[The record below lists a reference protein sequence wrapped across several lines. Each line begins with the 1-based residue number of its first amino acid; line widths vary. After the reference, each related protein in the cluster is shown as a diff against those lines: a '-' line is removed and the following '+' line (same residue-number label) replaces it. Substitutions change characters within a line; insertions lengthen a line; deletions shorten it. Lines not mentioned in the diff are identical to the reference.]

1 MADPRE
7 RRMTANEMLARR
19 INEAVEYER
28 PRNGDSGE
36 RFVCECCSNDCT
48 EVLDL
53 ALDEYFRVRSHP
65 RRFIVL
71 EGHEEPAIESIVEI
85 YPGYVVVEKRGE
97 AGRMAEADSA
107 A

>member
-1 MADPRE
+1 VADPRE
-7 RRMTANEMLARR
+7 RRMTANEVLARR

-36 RFVCECCSNDCT
+36 RFVCECVRQGCT
-48 EVLDL
+48 EALDL
-53 ALDEYFRVRSHP
+53 DLDEYFHVRSHP

-71 EGHEEPAIESIVEI
+71 EGHEDPAIESIVEI
-85 YPGYVVVEKRGE
+85 HPGYVVVEKRGE
-97 AGRMAEADSA
+97 AGRLAEADSA

>member
-7 RRMTANEMLARR
+7 RRMAANELLARR

-36 RFVCECCSNDCT
+36 RFVCECVNKDCT
-48 EVLDL
+48 DLLDL
-53 ALDEYFRVRSHP
+53 MLEEYVRVRSHP
-65 RRFIVL
+65 RRFVVL
-71 EGHEEPAIESIVEI
+71 DGHDEPAIESVVAV

-97 AGRMAEADSA
+97 AGRRAEADSA

>member
-1 MADPRE
+1 VADPRE
-7 RRMTANEMLARR
+7 RRMTANEALARR

-36 RFVCECCSNDCT
+36 RFVCECISKGCT
-48 EVLDL
+48 EAIDL

-85 YPGYVVVEKRGE
+85 YRGYVVVEKRGE
-97 AGRMAEADSA
+97 AGRLAEADSA